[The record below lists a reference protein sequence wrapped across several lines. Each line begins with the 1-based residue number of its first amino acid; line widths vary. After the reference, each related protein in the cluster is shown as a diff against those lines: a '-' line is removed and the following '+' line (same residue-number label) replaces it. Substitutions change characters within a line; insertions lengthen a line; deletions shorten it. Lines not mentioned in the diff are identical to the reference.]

1 VGVKPRTIE
10 NVFINLST
18 YWGETGTAVV
28 SLRSILGVTKRFS
41 SCFQAKIKGYP
52 TTGAAKM
59 RWYWVLGVVAWAGPA
74 IAQGTAGVES
84 RISRGERLLIAGEAN
99 NDKRQAAAAIGARE
113 FNQAVTRLT
122 ASLQRSA
129 DDPEAR
135 IYLNNARIGAG
146 RSFGIAVSV
155 PIGTN
160 LTIAQEILR
169 GVAQAQQTINQGGGI
184 NGVPLRVTIAN
195 DDNNPEIVQQVAAAL
210 VRDNSILAVVGHNAS
225 TASLAAAPVYQGG
238 RLPMVSPT
246 SDSLQ
251 LSNAGSFIFRTLPPI
266 GDQGRA
272 LAAHAVQRLQR
283 GRVVVCS
290 AADDTSA
297 ESFRQEFE
305 KALTALKGTVVP
317 VRCDLSAQGFS
328 SSSLATQA
336 KQQGAQAMVLAPS
349 VKTIPLAVLVGA
361 AAREQQL
368 AVLGSSTMG
377 TLRLNTQGK
386 DIEGAIISVPW
397 HPRSAPNSPFMRTAN
412 SFWNGNV
419 TWRSANAHDAVV
431 AIAAALRT
439 NPSRSGIQQ
448 AFARDNFRADGV
460 TGPVGFARSGD
471 RRGANIALV
480 RVAASPNTDT
490 GYDFIPVAR

>member
-1 VGVKPRTIE
+1 
-10 NVFINLST
+10 
-18 YWGETGTAVV
+18 
-28 SLRSILGVTKRFS
+28 
-41 SCFQAKIKGYP
+41 
-52 TTGAAKM
+52 M
-59 RWYWVLGVVAWAGPA
+59 RGYWVLGLLVVAGPA
-74 IAQGTAGVES
+74 IAQGTAGIES

-113 FNQAVTRLT
+113 FGQAVARLT
-122 ASLQRSA
+122 ASLQRSP

-195 DDNNPEIVQQVAAAL
+195 DDNDPEIVPQVAATF
-210 VRDNSILAVVGHNAS
+210 VRDSSILAVVGHNSS

-238 RLPMVSPT
+238 QLPMVSPT
-246 SDSLQ
+246 SDSLK

-272 LAAHAVQRLQR
+272 LATYAVQRLQR

-290 AADDTSA
+290 AYDDTSA

-305 KALTALKGTVVP
+305 KALTAEKGTVVP

-328 SSSLATQA
+328 PSGMATQA
-336 KQQGAQAMVLAPS
+336 KQQGAQTVLLAPS

-361 AAREQQL
+361 AARSQQL
-368 AVLGSSTMG
+368 TVLGSSTMG

-386 DIEGAIISVPW
+386 DAEGTVISVPW

-412 SFWNGNV
+412 TLWNGNV

-431 AIAAALRT
+431 AIATALRT
-439 NPSRSGIQQ
+439 NPSRNGIQQ
-448 AFARDNFRADGV
+448 AFARENFRAEGV
-460 TGPVGFARSGD
+460 TGPVSFARSGD

-480 RVAASPNTDT
+480 RVAASPNTET
-490 GYDFIPVAR
+490 GYDFVAVAR

>member
-1 VGVKPRTIE
+1 MK
-10 NVFINLST
+10 
-18 YWGETGTAVV
+18 
-28 SLRSILGVTKRFS
+28 
-41 SCFQAKIKGYP
+41 
-52 TTGAAKM
+52 
-59 RWYWVLGVVAWAGPA
+59 WYWWMWGLIAWGLPA
-74 IAQGTAGVES
+74 LAQGSSGIES
-84 RISRGERLLIAGEAN
+84 RISRGERLLIVGEAN
-99 NDKRQAAAAIGARE
+99 NEKRQAAAAIGARE
-113 FNQAVTRLT
+113 FGQAVARLT
-122 ASLQRSA
+122 ASLQRSP

-146 RSFGIAVSV
+146 RSLGIAVSV

-169 GVAQAQQTINQGGGI
+169 GVAQAQQTINQAGGI

-195 DDNNPEIVQQVAAAL
+195 DDNNPEIVQQVAATF
-210 VRDNSILAVVGHNAS
+210 VRDGSILAVVGHNAS

-238 RLPMVSPT
+238 QLPMVSPT

-272 LAAHAVQRLQR
+272 LATHAVQRLQR
-283 GRVVVCS
+283 GRVAVCS
-290 AADDTSA
+290 AYNDTSA

-305 KALTALKGTVVP
+305 KALTAVQGTVVP

-328 SSSLATQA
+328 PSGIVTQA
-336 KQQGAQAMVLAPS
+336 KQQGAQAVLLCPS
-349 VKTIPLAVLVGA
+349 VQTIPLAVLVAA
-361 AAREQQL
+361 AARGQQL

-386 DIEGAIISVPW
+386 DAEGMIVSVPW
-397 HPRSAPNSPFMRTAN
+397 HPRSAPNSPFMRTATTL
-412 SFWNGNV
+412 WNGNV

-431 AIAAALRT
+431 AIATAMRT
-439 NPSRSGIQQ
+439 NPSRSGVQQ
-448 AFARDNFRADGV
+448 AFARENFRADGV
-460 TGPVGFARSGD
+460 TGPVSFARSGD

-480 RVAASPNTDT
+480 RVVASPNTDT
-490 GYDFIPVAR
+490 GYDFVPVAP